1 VISRSERG
9 VPDGDAALSHVRA
22 PRRIL
27 VIGIGAGDPEH
38 LTLRAVRAIGEADV
52 FFLLDKGEAKESMIR
67 LRREMLAAYARAGHR
82 VAEAVDPDRDRRPSD
97 YPEAVAAWRQ
107 RRAGITGDLIREHLA
122 PGETGAFLVWGDPS
136 LYDSTLGVL
145 ADLDPP
151 VEVEVVPGISSV
163 SALAARHG
171 VGLNRVGGAVQVTT
185 GRRLAQGWP
194 DGADDVVV
202 MLDARQAFAAVEAEG
217 VEVYWGAYLGTPDEL
232 LVAGPLAEVAGEI
245 SRVRAEARARHG
257 WIMDTYLLRRSTT
270 PPPR

>member
-9 VPDGDAALSHVRA
+9 VPDGDAALSRVSA
-22 PRRIL
+22 KTRIL

-67 LRREMLAAYARAGHR
+67 LRRDMLAAYAKPGHR
-82 VAEAVDPDRDRRPSD
+82 VAEGVDPDRDRRPSD

-107 RRAGITGDLIREHLA
+107 RRAEITGDLIREHLA
-122 PGETGAFLVWGDPS
+122 EGETGAFLVWGDPS

-151 VEVEVVPGISSV
+151 VAVEVVPGISSV
-163 SALAARHG
+163 SALAASHG

-194 DGADDVVV
+194 EGVDDVVV
-202 MLDARQAFAAVEAEG
+202 MLDARQAFDAVPAEG

-245 SRVRAEARARHG
+245 ARVRAEARARHG
-257 WIMDTYLLRRSTT
+257 WIMDTYLLRRTTT